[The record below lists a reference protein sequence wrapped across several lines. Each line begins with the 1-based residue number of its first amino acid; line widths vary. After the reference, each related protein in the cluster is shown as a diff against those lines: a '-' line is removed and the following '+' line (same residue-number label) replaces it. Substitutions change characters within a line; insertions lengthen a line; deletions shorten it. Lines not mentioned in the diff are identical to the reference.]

1 MHRSL
6 VTLKLSG
13 FLDSAAQLSLSLDS
27 STGYERQYIM
37 KKKEVPTFDEL
48 MSPTLQ
54 ALKQLGGSASID
66 ELVPEIVRL
75 MGLPQEVADV
85 PHGTSGQTELE
96 YRSAWARTYLRK
108 AGFIENSERGIW
120 ALTPNGS
127 QAEAVDGR
135 QIARDIARQFQ
146 LERAA
151 DKEPAEPAPADESDT
166 GVSWQDK
173 LLAVLQAMDPIAF
186 ERLCQRVLRE
196 SGFIEVEVTK
206 RSGDGGIDGHGTIRI
221 GGLISFNV
229 LFQSKRYKGNIG
241 PDIVRDFRGAMVG
254 RADKG
259 MIIGTGGFTLEA
271 RREATRDG
279 APPIDLIDG
288 RLLAEKL
295 KELKL
300 GVKTNLVEHIEVLE
314 DWFRSI

>member
-1 MHRSL
+1 MR
-6 VTLKLSG
+6 
-13 FLDSAAQLSLSLDS
+13 
-27 STGYERQYIM
+27 
-37 KKKEVPTFDEL
+37 KKEIPTFDEL
-48 MSPTLQ
+48 MDPTVQ
-54 ALKQLGGSASID
+54 TLKRLGGSASID

-75 MGLPQEVADV
+75 MGLPQEIADV
-85 PHGTSGQTELE
+85 PHGTTGRTELE

-108 AGFIENSERGIW
+108 AGLIENSERGIW
-120 ALTPNGS
+120 ALTPDGS
-127 QAEAVDGR
+127 KVSTVDGR
-135 QIARDIARQFQ
+135 QIARDVAKEFQ
-146 LERAA
+146 LERATDNESA
-151 DKEPAEPAPADESDT
+151 GAPVADEPET
-166 GVSWQDK
+166 AVSWQDK
-173 LLAVLQAMDPIAF
+173 LLAVLHAMDPIAF

-241 PDIVRDFRGAMVG
+241 PDTVRDFRGAMVG

-259 MIIGTGGFTLEA
+259 MIISTGGFTLEA

-300 GVKTNLVEHIEVLE
+300 GVKTNLVEHVEVL
-314 DWFRSI
+314 D

>member
-1 MHRSL
+1 MR
-6 VTLKLSG
+6 
-13 FLDSAAQLSLSLDS
+13 
-27 STGYERQYIM
+27 
-37 KKKEVPTFDEL
+37 KKGIPTFDEL
-48 MSPTLQ
+48 MNPTVQ
-54 ALKQLGGSASID
+54 ALKRLGGSASID

-75 MGLPQEVADV
+75 IGLPQEVADV
-85 PHGTSGQTELE
+85 PHGTTGRTELE

-108 AGFIENSERGIW
+108 AGLIENSERGIW
-120 ALTPNGS
+120 ALTPGGS
-127 QAEAVDGR
+127 NVSSLDGR
-135 QIARDIARQFQ
+135 QIARDVAKQFQ
-146 LERAA
+146 LDRAT
-151 DKEPAEPAPADESDT
+151 DNEPSGALGAEEPET
-166 GVSWQDK
+166 GISWQDR
-173 LLAVLQAMDPIAF
+173 LLAVLQAMDPVAF
-186 ERLCQRVLRE
+186 ERLCQRILRE

-241 PDIVRDFRGAMVG
+241 PDTVRDFRGAMVG

-259 MIIGTGGFTLEA
+259 LIISTGGFTLEA

-288 RLLAEKL
+288 RLLVEKL

-300 GVKTNLVEHIEVLE
+300 GVKTNLVEHVEVL
-314 DWFRSI
+314 DGWFRTI